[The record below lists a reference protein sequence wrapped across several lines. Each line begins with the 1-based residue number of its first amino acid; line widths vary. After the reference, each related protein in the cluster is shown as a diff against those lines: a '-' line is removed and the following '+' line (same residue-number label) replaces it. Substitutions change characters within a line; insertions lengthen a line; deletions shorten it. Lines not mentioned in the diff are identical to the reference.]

1 MVTDI
6 LDLLK
11 KLDIEERGSYVDDF
25 YVIKLKNSDD
35 YGRMYGKLDALT
47 TNLGDP
53 SIGTNTNDSTVNVVT
68 YFETEINDIAYELFL
83 EADFAEDSYELRLTE
98 KGNG

>member
-11 KLDIEERGSYVDDF
+11 KLNIEERGSYVDEF

-35 YGRMYGKLDALT
+35 YDRMYGKLDAET

-53 SIGTNTNDSTVNVVT
+53 SIGVNTNDSTVGITT
-68 YFETEINDIAYELFL
+68 YFEAEINDIAYDLFL
-83 EADFAEDSYELRLTE
+83 EADFAEDSYELRITE
-98 KGNG
+98 KDNG